1 MEDDGFICPYPW
13 KWNEIH
19 ERLTRAWQERCADI
33 LANQPPPEEA
43 PVEEVAEVAPAASAG
58 LDSDFDLDFEEE
70 ERAWDAPVAHKEEA
84 PPPPIP
90 EPPHLLAPTS
100 TDAMR
105 RVRWQETLAWAEEH
119 GFMPLIGHLA
129 ESDKYYA
136 P

>member
-19 ERLTRAWQERCADI
+19 DRLMRAWQEKCAEI
-33 LANQPPPEEA
+33 LASAPPPEEA
-43 PVEEVAEVAPAASAG
+43 PEEEVAEAAPTASVG
-58 LDSDFDLDFEEE
+58 GDFDLDFEEE
-70 ERAWDAPVAHKEEA
+70 ERAWDAPVLHRPEA
-84 PPPPIP
+84 PGPPIT
-90 EPPHLLAPTS
+90 EPPHLLAATS

-105 RVRWQETLAWAEEH
+105 HQRWQEMVAWAEEH
-119 GFMPLIGHLA
+119 GFTPLIGHLA

>member
-1 MEDDGFICPYPW
+1 MGDEEFICPYPW

-19 ERLTRAWQERCADI
+19 DRLTRAWQEKCAEI
-33 LANQPPPEEA
+33 LANQPPPEEEVVEEA
-43 PVEEVAEVAPAASAG
+43 PVAAASAT
-58 LDSDFDLDFEEE
+58 SDFDLDFEEE
-70 ERAWDAPVAHKEEA
+70 ERAWDAAVAHKEEA

-100 TDAMR
+100 TDTMR
-105 RVRWQETLAWAEEH
+105 HARWQETTQWADEY
-119 GFMPLIGHLA
+119 GFSHLIGQIA

>member
-19 ERLTRAWQERCADI
+19 DRLTRAWQEKCAELI
-33 LANQPPPEEA
+33 ANQPPPEEA
-43 PVEEVAEVAPAASAG
+43 PVEEAVAEAPAVPSATA
-58 LDSDFDLDFEEE
+58 DFDLDFEEE
-70 ERAWDAPVAHKEEA
+70 ERAWDAPAIHKEEA

-90 EPPHLLAPTS
+90 EPPHLLAATS
-100 TDAMR
+100 TDFMR
-105 RVRWQETLAWAEEH
+105 QQRWQETVAWAEEY
-119 GFMPLIGHLA
+119 GFTPLIGQIA